1 MADQYEVAFRDLR
14 EQIAAYSPK
23 TVRILE
29 SIQSEGGS
37 QAAYYAAFVIVC
49 IHARSK
55 VDGYRSLNV
64 LSEIEVK
71 DFTFFEYVR
80 GNPQAL
86 NLFSNAL
93 QTFKNEQLAAS
104 AS

>member
-1 MADQYEVAFRDLR
+1 MAGYYEVAFRDLR
-14 EQIAAYSPK
+14 EQIAVYSPK
-23 TVRILE
+23 TARILE
-29 SIQSEGGS
+29 SIQSEGGA

-49 IHARSK
+49 IYARSK
-55 VDGYRSLNV
+55 VDGYRSLST

-71 DFTFFEYVR
+71 DFTFFQYVS
-80 GNPQAL
+80 GNTQAL

-93 QTFKNEQLAAS
+93 QTFKTEQLATS